1 MKRIRLGV
9 NIDHVATV
17 RNARGETYP
26 SPLRAALLAQKNGA
40 DSVTIH
46 LREDRRHINEF
57 DLKNI
62 KKKLKIPLNLE
73 IAATREM
80 LKIAIKSKPPFICI
94 VPEKRK
100 EITTE
105 GGLNLNHNK
114 NFLKKLIRKLKEN
127 NSRVSLFIEPNIRD
141 IIQAKKLNADCV
153 EIHTGKFCNL
163 VNKKKNFKKEF
174 KKIEKVITM
183 GNDLGLEVHAGHGLT
198 YDSAKILAKLKN
210 IKEFNIGHFLIGESI
225 FVGMSSVI
233 KSFKKILNLWIFSVL
248 GLTL

>member
-57 DLKNI
+57 DLKKI

-233 KSFKKILNLWIFSVL
+233 KSFKKILNL
-248 GLTL
+248 